1 MNELEVTQTVQ
12 VSAVPERV
20 WRALTDPAELIQW
33 YAPGCRWDIPKLAV
47 NAPVRFFDS
56 ETDIQPATITAL
68 VPERRLALLW
78 KPDANLPT
86 STLLTTY
93 DLQRAEQGTNG
104 DAPPLR
110 IRIGAGRTARGLARC
125 GSGCSPRDT
134 GRARAA
140 RVWCFTPRALST
152 TRAWLENAAGPLL
165 LLPDCLLAEWS
176 GIDVPDF
183 RVVTARFRWNDKEE
197 RACDYDRALD
207 RDAPPVELFVV
218 GGQTVIHIDEGP
230 RDIAVDR
237 ICIVG
242 RKLLRGLTRCRVFL

>member
-47 NAPVRFFDS
+47 GAPVRFFDS

-93 DLQRAEQGTNG
+93 DLQRAEQGTTVT
-104 DAPPLR
+104 LR
-110 IRIGAGRTARGLARC
+110 HSGYESVPAEQRAAWLAADRGAVPAILAALARHV
-125 GSGCSPRDT
+125 SVAS
-134 GRARAA
+134 
-140 RVWCFTPRALST
+140 L
-152 TRAWLENAAGPLL
+152 LEP
-165 LLPDCLLAEWS
+165 
-176 GIDVPDF
+176 
-183 RVVTARFRWNDKEE
+183 
-197 RACDYDRALD
+197 
-207 RDAPPVELFVV
+207 
-218 GGQTVIHIDEGP
+218 
-230 RDIAVDR
+230 
-237 ICIVG
+237 
-242 RKLLRGLTRCRVFL
+242 